1 MVIVLL
7 SPANRQARHAQ
18 AAFAGSKGES
28 LPWLPSGAKYSG
40 CEYFFEYFDT
50 RARYGY
56 IGVVEIVEGDSGL
69 NRDIALLAARERF
82 EGPIW
87 ALIGELEGTL
97 ADFARVRHVELGDPR
112 ATGSVLNG
120 ALPGAAAA
128 VNLSDHGLVINYCEN
143 GQSNKIT
150 GALGIEG
157 KEFTVSFELHLAG
170 PRGGTSKAA
179 HQFAAY
185 DIESEP
191 TLPGFEVEA
200 PSDLLF
206 FIACHLS
213 GTGAS
218 VSRAYLKFADKI
230 DQRKIEIHREL
241 PSEAAGMMEPAPVD
255 GPLGTKVSLKKGRG
269 DEFKHGSETD
279 KRGDAA
285 SSS

>member
-1 MVIVLL
+1 M
-7 SPANRQARHAQ
+7 Q
-18 AAFAGSKGES
+18 
-28 LPWLPSGAKYSG
+28 
-40 CEYFFEYFDT
+40 D
-50 RARYGY
+50 
-56 IGVVEIVEGDSGL
+56 VETVEGDSDL
-69 NRDIALLAARERF
+69 NRDNALLAAREQF
-82 EGPIW
+82 EAPIW

-97 ADFARVRHVELGDPR
+97 ADFAKVRHVDLGDPR

-120 ALPGAAAA
+120 ALADAAAA
-128 VNLSDHGLVINYCEN
+128 ASLSDHGLSVDYCEN

-150 GALGIEG
+150 GTLLIEG
-157 KEFTVSFELHLAG
+157 KNYTVCFELHLAG

-185 DIESEP
+185 DIEREP

-218 VSRAYLKFADKI
+218 VARAYLKFADKV
-230 DQRKIEIHREL
+230 DQRKIEIHRESA
-241 PSEAAGMMEPAPVD
+241 SEATGVAEPAPVD
-255 GPLGTKVSLKKGRG
+255 GPSGTKVTLKKARG

>member
-1 MVIVLL
+1 M
-7 SPANRQARHAQ
+7 
-18 AAFAGSKGES
+18 
-28 LPWLPSGAKYSG
+28 
-40 CEYFFEYFDT
+40 
-50 RARYGY
+50 
-56 IGVVEIVEGDSGL
+56 VEGDSDL
-69 NRDIALLAARERF
+69 NRDNALLAARERF
-82 EGPIW
+82 EAPIW
-87 ALIGELEGTL
+87 ALICELEGTL
-97 ADFARVRHVELGDPR
+97 ADLAKVRHVDLGDPR

-120 ALPGAAAA
+120 ALTDAAAA
-128 VNLSDHGLVINYCEN
+128 AKLSDHGLAINYCEN

-150 GALGIEG
+150 GDLEIDG
-157 KEFTVSFELHLAG
+157 KDFTVCFELHLAG

-218 VSRAYLKFADKI
+218 VARAFLKFADKV

-241 PSEAAGMMEPAPVD
+241 PAEATGVAEPAPID
-255 GPLGTKVSLKKGRG
+255 GPSGTKMTLKKGRG
-269 DEFKHGSETD
+269 DESKHGGKTD

>member
-1 MVIVLL
+1 M
-7 SPANRQARHAQ
+7 
-18 AAFAGSKGES
+18 
-28 LPWLPSGAKYSG
+28 
-40 CEYFFEYFDT
+40 
-50 RARYGY
+50 
-56 IGVVEIVEGDSGL
+56 VEGDSHL
-69 NRDIALLAARERF
+69 NRDNALLAARERF
-82 EGPIW
+82 EAPIW

-97 ADFARVRHVELGDPR
+97 ADFAKVRHVSLGDPR

-120 ALPGAAAA
+120 ALTEAAAA
-128 VNLSDHGLVINYCEN
+128 AKLNDRGLSINYCEN
-143 GQSNKIT
+143 GQSNKIF
-150 GALGIEG
+150 GELVIDG
-157 KEFTVSFELHLAG
+157 KVFTVCFELHLAG

-213 GTGAS
+213 GTRAS
-218 VSRAYLKFADKI
+218 VARAFLKFADKV

-241 PSEAAGMMEPAPVD
+241 PGEATGAEETGPID
-255 GPLGTKVSLKKGRG
+255 GPRGTKLSLKKEKG
-269 DEFKHGSETD
+269 DEFNNGGKTD

>member
-1 MVIVLL
+1 M
-7 SPANRQARHAQ
+7 
-18 AAFAGSKGES
+18 
-28 LPWLPSGAKYSG
+28 
-40 CEYFFEYFDT
+40 
-50 RARYGY
+50 
-56 IGVVEIVEGDSGL
+56 
-69 NRDIALLAARERF
+69 NRDNALIAARERF
-82 EGPIW
+82 EAPIW

-97 ADFARVRHVELGDPR
+97 ADLAKVRHVDLGDPR

-120 ALPGAAAA
+120 ALPDAAAA
-128 VNLSDHGLVINYCEN
+128 ANLSDHGLTVDYCEN
-143 GQSNKIT
+143 GQSNKLT
-150 GALGIEG
+150 GDVKIEG
-157 KEFTVSFELHLAG
+157 KDCTVSFELHLAG

-218 VSRAYLKFADKI
+218 VARAFLKFADKI

-241 PSEAAGMMEPAPVD
+241 PPEATGVVETAPVD
-255 GPLGTKVSLKKGRG
+255 GPSGTKVTLKRGKG
-269 DEFKHGSETD
+269 DEFKHGSKTD

>member
-1 MVIVLL
+1 
-7 SPANRQARHAQ
+7 
-18 AAFAGSKGES
+18 
-28 LPWLPSGAKYSG
+28 
-40 CEYFFEYFDT
+40 
-50 RARYGY
+50 
-56 IGVVEIVEGDSGL
+56 L
-69 NRDIALLAARERF
+69 NRDNALLATRDRF

-87 ALIGELEGTL
+87 TLIGELEGTL
-97 ADFARVRHVELGDPR
+97 ADFARVRHVDLGNPR

-120 ALPGAAAA
+120 ALTEAA
-128 VNLSDHGLVINYCEN
+128 VAAKLSDHGLSINYCEN
-143 GQSNKIT
+143 GQSNKIF
-150 GALGIEG
+150 GELGIDG
-157 KEFTVSFELHLAG
+157 KKFTVCFELHLAG

-191 TLPGFEVEA
+191 TLPGFEVDA

-218 VSRAYLKFADKI
+218 VARAFLKFADKV
-230 DQRKIEIHREL
+230 DQRKIEILREL
-241 PSEAAGMMEPAPVD
+241 PGEATGAAEPAPID
-255 GPLGTKVSLKKGRG
+255 GPSGTKLSLKKEKG
-269 DEFKHGSETD
+269 DEFNHGGKTD